1 MMIAKK
7 QHITVKKQEDFTM
20 MMLDYKKYEIRKVT
34 RNTYLIYK
42 DGDLVDLLSAN
53 GHYPKTLREAH
64 RIIDELDAQ

>member
-1 MMIAKK
+1 
-7 QHITVKKQEDFTM
+7 M
-20 MMLDYKKYEIRKVT
+20 MMLEYKKYEIRKVT

-64 RIIDELDAQ
+64 GIIDELDAQ